1 MYYEIQPCKTNYDST
16 FKKVYLT
23 FDEYIDSKVEFY
35 GFSYL
40 LDRILSDYK
49 TKLRSGMKFEDYYT
63 ISVQL
68 TQKFRPFNKK
78 WEYFVKHNI
87 QLHNGVKVDD
97 EIEFQGFDSI
107 HKLKVCDINFNMGYI
122 RGNLIA
128 NDQYNGLSYNV
139 SIGNIKLV
147 NGSPKKIEYQI
158 RRKKKVYNGSN
169 SR

>member
-1 MYYEIQPCKTNYDST
+1 
-16 FKKVYLT
+16 
-23 FDEYIDSKVEFY
+23 
-35 GFSYL
+35 
-40 LDRILSDYK
+40 
-49 TKLRSGMKFEDYYT
+49 
-63 ISVQL
+63 VQL

-97 EIEFQGFDSI
+97 EIEFQGFNNIS
-107 HKLKVCDINFNMGYI
+107 KLKVCDINFNMGHI
-122 RGNLIA
+122 RGNLIT
-128 NDQYNGLSYNV
+128 NDQYNGLSYTV